1 MDKKK
6 KAEKPAKAAPIKKAA
21 PAKKAAEEV
30 TTREYHI
37 SKRAEDGKWQVRFA
51 NGQKAIKLFGTQAE
65 AITYAKTLAK
75 NQEGSIRIHSKKGKM
90 RKE

>member
-6 KAEKPAKAAPIKKAA
+6 VAKKEPAKKE
-21 PAKKAAEEV
+21 PAKKAPVEV
-30 TTREYHI
+30 TSKEYHI

-65 AITYAKTLAK
+65 AIDYAKTLAK